1 NPYPAIGALYTA
13 HQVDKKHREP
23 PQGDELKTAF
33 VQAVIKG
40 CRLFTAIADGPA
52 VASWEDIDLD
62 ALFPIHGNKTYLM
75 IHKRLEFIAL
85 IQDSLYLHLLSF
97 WLGSDKSAN
106 SSLPKPG
113 NRCTCFFPH

>member
-1 NPYPAIGALYTA
+1 MRQKLLIGIRQFPFSPRPRHSFNPYPAIGALYTA

-85 IQDSLYLHLLSF
+85 I
-97 WLGSDKSAN
+97 
-106 SSLPKPG
+106 
-113 NRCTCFFPH
+113 